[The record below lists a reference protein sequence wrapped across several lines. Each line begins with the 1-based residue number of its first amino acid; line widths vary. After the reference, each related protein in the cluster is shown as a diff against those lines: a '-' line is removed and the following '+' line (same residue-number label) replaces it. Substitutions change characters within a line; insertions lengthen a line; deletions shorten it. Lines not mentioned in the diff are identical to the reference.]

1 MKYTVVILAALALAA
16 CKDERPRTE
25 SDSGRGYRAE
35 CIDGVE
41 YWTRSY
47 GNAGFMAVRVDPNTM
62 TFVRC
67 EVK

>member
-1 MKYTVVILAALALAA
+1 MKYAVVILAALTLAA
-16 CKDERPRTE
+16 CKDERPSTD
-25 SDSGRGYRAE
+25 SDSGLSYRAE

-41 YWTRSY
+41 YWTRF
-47 GNAGFMAVRVDPNTM
+47 GGKVLAVRVDPNTM